1 MKLINE
7 KGKIFGLINIIDL
20 CVLLIIAV
28 VIAGGFRLFGDRW
41 ANVKT
46 NGTVTVKLEVANV
59 RGESV
64 DAMTVGDTLSFYD
77 DNLYFG
83 KIVSKE
89 PRPYIETIQTENNE
103 LVETESPNKYNV
115 DLYVECDAYITDD
128 VVVIGKQ
135 PTRIGNQFTL
145 KNRTISVIGT
155 IMKVDINQK

>member
-7 KGKIFGLINIIDL
+7 KGKIFGLINVIDL
-20 CVLLIIAV
+20 CVVLIIAV

-46 NGTVTVKLEVANV
+46 NGTVVVKLEVANI
-59 RGESV
+59 RNESV
-64 DAMTVGDTLSFYD
+64 EAMGIGDTLSFYD

-89 PRPYIETIQTENNE
+89 LRPYLETIQTENNE
-103 LVETESPNKYNV
+103 LVQATAPDKFNL